1 MMRSVYLEGEMGER
15 FGTGFQIDAP
25 TVKDVIR
32 CMECN
37 HPDLRRYLMDCHGK
51 DIGFEIDVAS
61 NKLDYVEEMLMNLQE
76 GDVTITPIPAGSK
89 SGGGKILAAIALIAL
104 AIAMPTLLTTT
115 GSVTLGGG
123 VGASAATVGTSYVGS
138 IMGISAANIQLGLGM
153 LAVNL
158 GMMGLS
164 QVMAP
169 DPATDADQEQNY
181 LFNGNQQNI
190 VEGDP
195 MPVLYGRLRVP
206 GQPVN
211 FEVSGVQSNV
221 WRSVYMLNGSTNL
234 GSA

>member
-61 NKLDYVEEMLMNLQE
+61 NKLDYVEEMLMSLQE

-89 SGGGKILAAIALIAL
+89 SGGAKILGAIALAAL
-104 AIAMPTLLTTT
+104 FLIPGGFLFTAGQAAVPALTLSTAGTLPAIAATA
-115 GSVTLGGG
+115 
-123 VGASAATVGTSYVGS
+123 GAFTVP
-138 IMGISAANIQLGLGM
+138 GM
-153 LAVNL
+153 LVAGLALNL
-158 GMMGLS
+158 AMMGLS